1 MNEAITRFLE
11 EQTCATICCLD
22 EDGSPYCFSCYY
34 VFNNEKDVLYFKSS
48 PEAYHSALLKNKAGI
63 AGTVLPDKLNK
74 LITRGVQLQGE
85 VLQHLHPMA
94 KDAYWTYHK
103 KYPMALSIKG
113 EVFTIQ
119 LTDIKLMDSKLG
131 FGKKINWKRRE
142 QAKEIADLS
151 IESKLILKEK
161 L

>member
-22 EDGSPYCFSCYY
+22 EEGSPYCFSCYY
-34 VFNNEKDVLYFKSS
+34 VFNKEKDVLYFKSS
-48 PEAYHSALLKNKAGI
+48 PEAHHSVLLKNNAVI
-63 AGTVLPDKLNK
+63 AGTVLPDKLNR

-85 VLQHLHPMA
+85 VLQHLHSMA
-94 KDAYWTYHK
+94 KDAYRCYHK
-103 KYPMALSIKG
+103 IFPMALAIKG

-131 FGKKINWKRRE
+131 FGKKINWKRQE
-142 QAKEIADLS
+142 QAKETAGLCS
-151 IESKLILKEK
+151 ESKLILKQK